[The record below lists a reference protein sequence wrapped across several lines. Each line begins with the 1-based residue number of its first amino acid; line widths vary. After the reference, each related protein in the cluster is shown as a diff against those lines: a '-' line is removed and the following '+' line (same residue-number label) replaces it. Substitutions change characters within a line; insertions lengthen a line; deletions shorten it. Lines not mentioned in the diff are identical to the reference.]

1 MDTGADQCTVGGDAW
16 IKLHDTGEKIKC
28 NGFYQ
33 GKNSSD
39 GPTVPVM
46 SLVTCMEAKGEEPIL
61 LLFHQTCYIDEK
73 EQQESLCHPYQ
84 CMDHGVKFDLTPM
97 EHQDDNG
104 NNGRQIMKIED
115 REIPLEYDG
124 RKTYVK
130 IRRPTEEELD
140 TLEVLEMTSPDPY
153 EPEGDVGNKIARN
166 RKTKAK
172 ECPGGWNL
180 EKWQDNLGL
189 APDDVIRKTFDATTQ
204 LAMNVEIENRTIGRK
219 HYKSRFPFLREKR
232 LNDEFHTDT
241 YFPSE
246 KTSDG
251 KTCSQMFI
259 GRNTDFMKIYLMK
272 TESHCGEA
280 LQDFGREIG
289 VPRAIKTDNARA
301 ETGYDW
307 TKWCRTYRVKSSTTE
322 PHSPWQNKSER
333 GIADLSRMVK
343 RTMKK
348 FDVPLSRH
356 GWCQLHCAN
365 IRNHLASRKLG
376 WKTPTE
382 KLLGDTPDISKFR
395 FHFWEP
401 IEYWEPAK
409 QPDSGWKKGRF
420 LGIDESSGDDMTFFI
435 ETEKDSGEGKNVI
448 LTRSN
453 VRTRYMNEVLPS
465 GETESES
472 SQKDVNFSTIKDN
485 EEESISVST
494 RENIFKDDE
503 EESLKIPLRDNVT
516 NTKDSNDSM
525 SQNDNKISKGQSHS
539 VNDICH
545 DDAVNDNNEKD
556 DIKEN
561 DDAMIEDDANI
572 YEEVTNI
579 MNDDEEDHEFNKIIN
594 HKWDAGLLVLE
605 VELQSGT
612 TYEVPFNVIKKD
624 RPIEVARYIR
634 NNVIE
639 SRRGGKYNTWAK
651 KILVR
656 SQRTIRRLKNIH
668 NVSKITR
675 LLNKYEIKIRRIS
688 RNKRNEKKGA
698 RTKYG
703 IEIPRNVK
711 EALIMDERNGN
722 TLWADAIM
730 KEMSALEK
738 AKVWSFYPP
747 HHKLPPDY
755 QYAPL
760 QMIFDVKQEDLRRKA
775 RLVAGGHVVESS
787 MWESYSSVVQQ
798 RSIRL
803 LETIALNE
811 GLSFVTGD
819 IGNAFVQAD
828 TKEKIYTIAGKEFGN
843 KKDCVVVIKKA
854 LYGLATSARQ
864 WNIKL
869 GDSIRKLGFHPTRA
883 DPDLWI
889 KENKEHNKYEYI
901 ATYVDDL
908 IVVAIDP
915 MQYIDKIKNEYPIR
929 NIEMNPEYYLGNNI
943 EVRTNNTIKISSA
956 KYINE
961 VIRKYESEHGTLKKE
976 NVPAKPDDHP
986 ETDTTPFLDKTGIT
1000 KFQSVI
1006 GTCQWICTSGRFD
1019 INFAVTNLSRFCAS
1033 PREGHLK
1040 RAEKI
1045 LGYLKKYTKRGYVV
1059 DPRDP
1064 IVNLE
1069 YKQVIPD
1076 FGNQYSDFS
1085 EDEDTRLP
1093 KPLMK
1098 ELAVNIFVDSNH
1110 AHDRI
1115 TGRSITGM
1123 ICFVGRTPITNVSK
1137 RQSSVQTTTFGAEF
1151 VALKKAVEEAITTRY
1166 YLRSMGVAI
1175 TKPVIIYG
1183 DNLSAITNTITPGSA
1198 LSKKYLALS
1207 YHFCREYYSAN
1218 IVDIRKIDTKEN
1230 YADPFTKAL
1239 VSNEFHGFMG
1249 EIMEN

>member
-1 MDTGADQCTVGGDAW
+1 
-16 IKLHDTGEKIKC
+16 
-28 NGFYQ
+28 
-33 GKNSSD
+33 
-39 GPTVPVM
+39 
-46 SLVTCMEAKGEEPIL
+46 MEAKGEEPIL

-73 EQQESLCHPYQ
+73 EQHESLCHPYQ
-84 CMDHGVKFDLTPM
+84 CMDHGVNFDLTPLG
-97 EHQDDNG
+97 HQDDQG
-104 NNGRQIMKIED
+104 NNGRQIMKVED

-124 RKTYVK
+124 RKMYVN
-130 IRRPTEEELD
+130 IRKPTNEELE

-153 EPEGDVGNKIARN
+153 DPTGNMENKVARN
-166 RKTKAK
+166 KNSKTK
-172 ECPGGWNL
+172 ECPGGWNIQ
-180 EKWQDNLGL
+180 KWQDNLGL
-189 APDDVIRKTFDATTQ
+189 APEDVIRKTFDATTQ
-204 LAMNVEIENRTIGRK
+204 LAMNVEIENRSIGRK

-246 KTSDG
+246 NTNDG
-251 KTCSQMFI
+251 NTCSQMFI
-259 GRNTDFMKIYLMK
+259 GRNSDFMRIYLMK

-289 VPRAIKTDNARA
+289 VPRAIKSDNARS

-343 RTMKK
+343 RIMKK

-365 IRNHLASRKLG
+365 IRNHLASRKLK
-376 WKTPTE
+376 WRTPTE

-409 QPDSGWKKGRF
+409 QPESGWKKGRF

-435 ETEKDSGEGKNVI
+435 ETEKDPGEGRNIVLI
-448 LTRSN
+448 RSN
-453 VRTRYMNEVLPS
+453 VRTRYTDKFPPS
-465 GETESES
+465 GEMESGSTESH
-472 SQKDVNFSTIKDN
+472 
-485 EEESISVST
+485 
-494 RENIFKDDE
+494 
-503 EESLKIPLRDNVT
+503 DNVKFSMDQDHDGEIT
-516 NTKDSNDSM
+516 SDIPSNNNINNDNTDNSGASQNNNEVEQSM
-525 SQNDNKISKGQSHS
+525 STSPICQDDVFENNNKNDK
-539 VNDICH
+539 
-545 DDAVNDNNEKD
+545 
-556 DIKEN
+556 IKEN
-561 DDAMIEDDANI
+561 DDAMIEDDSNI

-579 MNDDEEDHEFNKIIN
+579 INEDEEDYEFSRIIN
-594 HKWDAGLLVLE
+594 HKWDAGLLIFN

-612 TYEVPFNVIKKD
+612 TYEVPFNIIKKD
-624 RPIEVARYIR
+624 RPIEVAKYIK
-634 NNVIE
+634 NNVVE

-656 SQRTIRRLKNIH
+656 SQRTIRRMKH
-668 NVSKITR
+668 AYNVSKLTR

-688 RNKRNEKKGA
+688 RNKRNEKKGI

-711 EALIMDERNGN
+711 EALLFDEQNGN
-722 TLWADAIM
+722 TMWADAIL
-730 KEMSALEK
+730 KEMTALEK
-738 AKVWSFYPP
+738 ANVWKFYPP
-747 HHKLPPDY
+747 HHKLPSEY

-869 GDSIRKLGFHPTRA
+869 GDSIRKLGFNPTRA

-889 KENKEHNKYEYI
+889 KENKEHKKYEYI

-908 IVVAIDP
+908 IVVAFDP
-915 MQYIDKIKNEYPIR
+915 MKYIDEIKEEYPIR
-929 NIEMNPEYYLGNNI
+929 NIEMNPEHYLGNNI
-943 EVRTNNTIKISSA
+943 EVRKNNTIKISST

-986 ETDTTPFLDKTGIT
+986 ETDTTPFLDKNGIT
-1000 KFQSVI
+1000 KFQSII
-1006 GTCQWICTSGRFD
+1006 GTCQWISTSGRFD
-1019 INFAVTNLSRFCAS
+1019 ITFAVTNLSRFCAS

-1064 IVNLE
+1064 IVNLK

-1093 KPLMK
+1093 VPLMN
-1098 ELAVNIFVDSNH
+1098 ELSTNIFIDSNH
-1110 AHDRI
+1110 GHDRI

-1123 ICFVGRTPITNVSK
+1123 ISFVGRTPITNVSK

-1151 VALKKAVEEAITTRY
+1151 VALKKAVEEAITIRY
-1166 YLRSMGVAI
+1166 YLRSMGVAV

-1218 IVDIRKIDTKEN
+1218 VVDIRKIDTKEN